1 MLLRE
6 VMADAK
12 FVGNIGLNTL
22 YGEMPS
28 AYVT

>member
-6 VMADAK
+6 VMNVAE
-12 FVGNIGLNTL
+12 FMGNIGLNTL

-28 AYVT
+28 TFVT